1 MEVSNVPTTR
11 IRQMGNSLGV
21 VIPSAIVKQLGLE
34 KGQDIN
40 VEFLEATNQLI
51 FTDKEKKE
59 ASSVSLD
66 LLHQVIENAVE
77 NALQKRDNK
86 S

>member
-1 MEVSNVPTTR
+1 MPTTR